1 MQVRITHPERVF
13 WPDDG
18 FSKRDLLEYY
28 AAAAPYLLKHL
39 RDRPLTLKR
48 YPNGIFGK
56 HFYQKHVEIELP
68 DFVEREALFAEQH
81 QSAGDHVLC
90 NNVETLLWL
99 GQMGNL
105 ELHPWYSRVTG
116 VPDARRLPRTFSR
129 SIEDLEQSVVNY
141 PDFMVFDLDPYV
153 YSGEEPLGHEP
164 ALNPDG
170 YVRTCQAAWWLKE
183 VLDQLRL
190 SSFVKTSGKTGLHVF
205 VPILRH
211 YDYDMV
217 RGMSEQI
224 CRYVLNLHP
233 RELTMEWAVIRR
245 RGKVFLDHNQ
255 NTRGKTLASVYSPRA
270 LPGAP
275 VSMPLRWDELDRVFP
290 SDFTIANA
298 LERIEQVGDL
308 WENILDAKTDLAMA
322 WGATRAA

>member
-18 FSKRDLLEYY
+18 FSKRDLLDYFVTVS
-28 AAAAPYLLKHL
+28 PYLLPHL

-48 YPNGIFGK
+48 YPTGIYGK

-68 DFVEREALFAEQH
+68 GFVDREALFAEQH

-90 NNVETLLWL
+90 NNLDTLLWL

-105 ELHPWYSRVTG
+105 EVHPWYSRLSG
-116 VPDARRLPRTFSR
+116 EPDARALPRRFAD
-129 SIEDLEQSVVNY
+129 SIEDLEASVLNY
-141 PDFMVFDLDPYV
+141 PDFMVFDLDPYL

-164 ALNPDG
+164 TLHREG
-170 YVRTCQAAWWLKE
+170 YLRTCQAAYWLKE

-190 SSFVKTSGKTGLHVF
+190 PSFVKTSGKTGLHVF

-245 RGKVFLDHNQ
+245 RGKVFLDHIQ
-255 NTRGKTLASVYSPRA
+255 NTRGKTLASVYSPRG
-270 LPGAP
+270 LPRAP
-275 VSMPLRWDELDRVFP
+275 VSMPLRWHELERVFP
-290 SDFTIANA
+290 SDFSITNA
-298 LERIEQVGDL
+298 LDRIEKVGDL
-308 WENILDAKTDLAMA
+308 WANILNAKADLAIA
-322 WGATRAA
+322 WGAARAA